1 MGKNS
6 QIDQTIDFISP
17 ITKLDIN
24 NLRINQ
30 VLTLSYI
37 EQKE

>member
-6 QIDQTIDFISP
+6 QIDQTIIFISP

-24 NLRINQ
+24 NLINNL
-30 VLTLSYI
+30 VLTLS
-37 EQKE
+37 